1 MAITIKG
8 IDNWMDIS
16 EEQSNKTSRKQPRKN
31 GYQIEHSRIMTYEY
45 KNQLKSRTKV
55 SFFDKA
61 T

>member
-31 GYQIEHSRIMTYEY
+31 GYQIEHLRIMTYEY
-45 KNQLKSRTKV
+45 KNQLKNRTKY